1 MMTSNQSNHVEM
13 NEYSQLAVHQT
24 QPKLYT
30 MDNDTLQLFRGQR
43 QNKTWSRG
51 IADLVKQLPSYVKAN
66 RGLAISI
73 FFLVVSTTAER
84 VAFKMGVDLMIPY
97 RILLAQAF
105 VAISFIV
112 YASITAYKLVF
123 CKDVITPRMW
133 QFPKIKLLAMAIIDA
148 LSFSG
153 LVISAAG
160 VTPTMTVILLHA
172 STPVIVF
179 LSPVVF
185 PNRNY
190 SSAQLRGSWF
200 ICFAVA
206 ISITRSLLEFYNGTE
221 LKSAMCS
228 ILYTAC
234 AALQGFGTL
243 YKEKALVDWSQ
254 KLDIHFLSTWLFLMQ
269 FVTMFAMSPFLY
281 HLQGV
286 SSDWG
291 DYPLM
296 LNDFSKN
303 LTEGWSCLFKFNG
316 FSNFDFDFR
325 SCPPQS
331 GTDCGCDGSF
341 AVVLIYVLANV
352 VVLECI
358 NNVLQAS
365 NAMLGRAMTVS
376 VLMAFIALGIY
387 DNTMDTD
394 VYTRVIGTIG
404 YADILSMIALLVGI
418 DYNGT
423 DPEPNVEMITT
434 YDPIEDEDGVKV
446 ET

>member
-1 MMTSNQSNHVEM
+1 M
-13 NEYSQLAVHQT
+13 NEYTQLALHHA

-30 MDNDTLQLFRGQR
+30 MENDTMQR
-43 QNKTWSRG
+43 LRSKRASKNNSWVRSIK
-51 IADLVKQLPSYVKAN
+51 DLIKQLQASAVAN
-66 RGLAISI
+66 RGLVISI
-73 FFLVVSTTAER
+73 FFLVVSTTVER

-97 RILLAQAF
+97 RIFLAQAF
-105 VAISFIV
+105 VAVSFLV
-112 YASITAYKLVF
+112 YASITAYKLLRT
-123 CKDVITPRMW
+123 DVITPRMW
-133 QFPKIKLLAMAIIDA
+133 QFPKLKLLTMAVIDT

-179 LSPVVF
+179 LSPLVF

-200 ICFAVA
+200 ICFAIA

-228 ILYTAC
+228 TFYTAC

-254 KLDIHFLSTWLFLMQ
+254 KLDIHFLSTWLFLLQLLVML
-269 FVTMFAMSPFLY
+269 AMSPLLY

-286 SSDWG
+286 SSEWV
-291 DYPLM
+291 DYPLTM
-296 LNDFSKN
+296 SAFTHN
-303 LTEGWSCLFKFNG
+303 LSEGWSCLFK
-316 FSNFDFDFR
+316 SYDFLKLDFV

-331 GTDCGCDGSF
+331 ETGCGCDGSF
-341 AVVLIYVLANV
+341 TLVLIYVLANV
-352 VVLECI
+352 VVLESI
-358 NNVLQAS
+358 DNVLQAS
-365 NAMLGRAMTVS
+365 NAILGRAMTVS
-376 VLMAFIALGIY
+376 VLIAFIALGVY
-387 DNTMDTD
+387 DNTMDSD
-394 VYTRVIGTIG
+394 VYVRVFGTIG
-404 YADILSMIALLVGI
+404 YADILSMVALLVGI

-423 DPEPNVEMITT
+423 DQEPNVEMITAF
-434 YDPIEDEDGVKV
+434 DPIEDEDGVVV
-446 ET
+446 EA